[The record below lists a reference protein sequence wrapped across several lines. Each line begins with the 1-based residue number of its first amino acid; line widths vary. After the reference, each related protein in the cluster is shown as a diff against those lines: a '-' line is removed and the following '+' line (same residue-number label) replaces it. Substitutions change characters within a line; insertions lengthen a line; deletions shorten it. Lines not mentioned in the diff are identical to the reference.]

1 MSCDTNKFV
10 ISKGVNNNFTFT
22 IKQDNSTLPLSIEAA
37 DTFLADLIPLG
48 DAFEFAGDMP
58 TDTFNDIVMAVED
71 APNGK
76 ISLAISESD
85 TQWLVIDKGARVDR
99 YYTRPTYKLVLKCNT
114 VNNGNFIAKVP
125 EVYVD

>member
-1 MSCDTNKFV
+1 MSCDVTKFV
-10 ISKGVNNNFTFT
+10 ISKEVDNNFTFT
-22 IKQDNSTLPLSIEAA
+22 IKQDNSTLPLSIEIS

-48 DAFEFAGDMP
+48 DFTFGEGMPAG
-58 TDTFNDIVMAVED
+58 TFDDISMSVLD

-76 ISLAISESD
+76 ISLVIPETD
-85 TQWLVIDKGARVDR
+85 TQWLTIDKGARVDR